1 MQHTPQNPVRIL
13 LPEGGNV
20 VKAKALS
27 KALQTTLVTEP
38 DEAGGLYLCAGA
50 EGLSLTDGTLSLLVD
65 FAREQKRLTAG
76 NLPHE
81 MLVRACRVKG
91 KKHPLVVDATAGL
104 GEDSILLAAAGFSV
118 RLYEYNPV
126 IAALLCDG
134 LERAA
139 QTSELAETVARM
151 ELHDEDSVAALPDL
165 PQPPDVVLL
174 DPMFPQRQ
182 KSALVKKKFQLLQ
195 RLEQPCENGAALFDA
210 AVKAKPKKI
219 VVKRPVKGK
228 TLTDKKPDHSLIGK
242 VIRYDCY
249 VFAH

>member
-1 MQHTPQNPVRIL
+1 MQNNLTDPVRIL
-13 LPEGGNV
+13 LPAGGNA
-20 VKAKALS
+20 VKAEALT
-27 KALQTTLVTEP
+27 KQFNTMLVNEP

-50 EGLSLTDGTLSLLVD
+50 DGLSLTDGLLSLTVD
-65 FAREQKRLTAG
+65 FDRERKRLLPG
-76 NLPHE
+76 NLQRE
-81 MLVRACRVKG
+81 MLVKACRIKG
-91 KKHPLVVDATAGL
+91 KERPLVVDATAGL

-126 IAALLCDG
+126 IAALLRDG

-139 QTSELAETVARM
+139 KNPALAEIVARM
-151 ELHDEDSVAALPDL
+151 DLHEADSVAALPAL

-195 RLEQPCENGAALFDA
+195 RLEQPCENGAALFAA
-210 AVKAKPKKI
+210 AVEANPKKI
-219 VVKRPVKGK
+219 VVKRPVKGEA
-228 TLTDKKPDHSLIGK
+228 LTEHKPDYSLTGK
-242 VIRYDCY
+242 AIRYDCY